1 MSDDAAKTK
10 AHYRKVRAELAS
22 MLGFGSDLAKLPV
35 GQVMRLDTVF
45 ALKLSLDEMR
55 ARLLRGETV
64 DTAKMLAA
72 SEALERY
79 LPKVADARVT
89 ESDAREKLWTLIMNA
104 RAADQHEQGE
114 VEVTALQEA
123 ERRIASLEDEIK
135 HLRGVKPRHLPPPA
149 DKPLDKQATKLA
161 ATPAKAEPAAPECGK
176 PADCSWLK
184 PVPQVDASQRVNG
197 GPPQTRSG
205 DETKAAMDRVNS
217 DRSAFYQHLRP
228 ATHSEPWRD
237 YVGPDGDISMR
248 PRGGWGFP

>member
-89 ESDAREKLWTLIMNA
+89 ESDAREKRRQT
-104 RAADQHEQGE
+104 
-114 VEVTALQEA
+114 
-123 ERRIASLEDEIK
+123 ERHTE
-135 HLRGVKPRHLPPPA
+135 
-149 DKPLDKQATKLA
+149 
-161 ATPAKAEPAAPECGK
+161 
-176 PADCSWLK
+176 
-184 PVPQVDASQRVNG
+184 
-197 GPPQTRSG
+197 
-205 DETKAAMDRVNS
+205 
-217 DRSAFYQHLRP
+217 
-228 ATHSEPWRD
+228 
-237 YVGPDGDISMR
+237 
-248 PRGGWGFP
+248 